1 MGFKGAKDREQMEY
15 ESKAEKK
22 KSKQEEAFLNSLFKG
37 LENTKKAANQNA
49 EDDPGDKKVLCP
61 QFKAGGCLK
70 GDECGYSHDI
80 NIEYNMG
87 QADIYTDLR
96 DFKTSDETDKIN
108 KIAAEKEGKRGQ
120 VRSKIVCKFFLE
132 AVRKRKYGWKWECP
146 NGDACHYQHC
156 LPEGFVIDENKSNAQ
171 EEMTIEEYVNL
182 EERIDEERAIVAE
195 NGTKVTED
203 TFLAWKKR
211 RMLAKEKE
219 MSENKNKKAK
229 KVKTGL
235 ELFTDK
241 TFKIEDDGE
250 YESADKEEKEEK
262 QEVKIDEEAF
272 MDEGG
277 LDELELDDEN

>member
-1 MGFKGAKDREQMEY
+1 MGFKGAKDKEQLEF

-37 LENTKKAANQNA
+37 LENTKKAAGTV
-49 EDDPGDKKVLCP
+49 EEDPGDKTVLCP
-61 QFKAGGCLK
+61 QLKAGGCLR
-70 GDECGYSHDI
+70 GDDCGYSHDI

-120 VRSKIVCKFFLE
+120 VRSKIICKYFMD
-132 AVRKRKYGWKWECP
+132 AVKTRKYGWKWECP
-146 NGDACHYQHC
+146 NGDLCHYQHC
-156 LPEGFVIDENKSNAQ
+156 LPEGFVIDDNRGNNQ

-182 EERIDEERAIVAE
+182 EERIDEERAIVSV
-195 NGTKVTED
+195 NGTKVNEE
-203 TFLAWKKR
+203 TFLLWKKR
-211 RMLAKEKE
+211 RIQQKEKE
-219 MSENKNKKAK
+219 QADSKTKSKK

-241 TFKIEDDGE
+241 TFRMEDTDFENTEIEQ
-250 YESADKEEKEEK
+250 KEEKE
-262 QEVKIDEEAF
+262 EVKIDEEAF
-272 MDEGG
+272 MDEGE
-277 LDELELDDEN
+277 LDELELDDEV